1 MKKIH
6 NILLASAAATLLLTG
21 CVEDFDTSYPAGE
34 KPENVAMDDLTRG
47 YEVLKNYTGLKL
59 GANLTIADL
68 KAGNTSFSTVLA
80 NFNEVNVVDGFS
92 HAAVVADDGTVSAD
106 ASKDEVDAA
115 IAAGL
120 VPTASLFAPN
130 AWNMNVMKEATKDT
144 WVDGENVDLHQKYDF
159 ESSAI
164 GDVFGTDKDSKVAKD
179 PKGKNG
185 KSLCIKKAAKF
196 IEFPVNLPEGASL
209 STIKTISF
217 DYYSSNVKK
226 NVVIRVKVGDKAK
239 ELRNFGV
246 PTKAKTWETFMVD
259 LSKIDFTEAFDADDM
274 KSSNISLVIGQGAVP
289 QQVYVDNI
297 DIYAPY
303 QKPGYYK
310 PRPVDEKAADVKKA
324 MFAYVDSVMQNY
336 GDKVQAWNVASN
348 LIEDLF
354 YSLKSSENMGATD
367 EFYPNDYLDENWV
380 ADVCKEIHSKKAD
393 AKLFYSEENLLTDA
407 EKTEAAINYINQWNE
422 AGAKIEG
429 IDVKLDVPYNSSSLT
444 EAKANIDNLLATLKA
459 SGLEIRLSDMNVY
472 LADASGTVADQ
483 SKATFEDYKGM
494 AELYAYILNKAQDVL
509 GDKLYGVSFS
519 TINQGTTGVGLWNH
533 FNRLPTYVGV
543 VNGLQK
549 TEINGKKIIYIY
561 FWDTDIRS
569 GAGS

>member
-6 NILLASAAATLLLTG
+6 NILLASAAASMLLTG
-21 CVEDFDTSYPAGE
+21 CVEDFDTSYPAGV
-34 KPENVAMDDLTRG
+34 KPESVAMDDLTRG
-47 YEVLKNYTGLKL
+47 YEVLKNYTGMKL

-68 KAGNTSFSTVLA
+68 KAANTSFSTVLA
-80 NFNEVNVVDGFS
+80 NFNEVNVADGFS
-92 HAAVVADDGTVSAD
+92 HAALVADDGTVSAD
-106 ASKDEVDAA
+106 ASKDAVDAA

-144 WVDGENVDLHQKYDF
+144 WVDGENIDLHQKYDF
-159 ESSAI
+159 EGDAI
-164 GDVFGTDKDSKVAKD
+164 NATFGTDKDSKVAKD
-179 PKGKNG
+179 PTGKNG
-185 KSLCIKKAAKF
+185 KSLCNKKASKF

-226 NVVIRVKVGDKAK
+226 DVVIRVKVGDKALQ
-239 ELRNFGV
+239 LRNFGI
-246 PTKAKTWETFMVD
+246 PTKAKTWETFVVD
-259 LSKIDFTEAFDADDM
+259 LSKVDLTEKFDADAL
-274 KSSNISLVIGQGAVP
+274 KSSDISLVIGQGAVP

-303 QKPGYYK
+303 QKPGHFD
-310 PRPVDEKAADVKKA
+310 PRPAEEKAADVKKA
-324 MFAYVDSVMQNY
+324 MFAYVDSVMENY

-354 YSLKSSENMGATD
+354 YSLKSSENMVATD

-393 AKLFYSEENLLTDA
+393 AKLFYSEENLLMDPQ
-407 EKTEAAINYINQWNE
+407 KTEAAVNYIKQWNE
-422 AGAKIEG
+422 ADAKIEG
-429 IDVKLDVPYNSSSLT
+429 IDAKLDVPYNSSSLAET
-444 EAKANIDNLLATLKA
+444 KANIDYLLATLKA
-459 SGLEIRLSDMNVY
+459 SGLEVRLSDMNVY
-472 LADASGTVADQ
+472 LADAGGTIADQ

-509 GDKLYGVSFS
+509 GDKLYDVSFS
-519 TINQGTTGVGLWNH
+519 TINQGATGVGLWSN

-549 TEINGKKIIYIY
+549 TEMK
-561 FWDTDIRS
+561 W
-569 GAGS
+569 

>member
-6 NILLASAAATLLLTG
+6 NILLASAAASMLLTG
-21 CVEDFDTSYPAGE
+21 CAEDFDTSYAAGE
-34 KPENVAMDDLTRG
+34 KPESVAMADLTRG
-47 YEVLKNYTGLKL
+47 YEVLKNYTGMKL

-68 KAGNTSFSTVLA
+68 KAANTSFSTVLA

-106 ASKDEVDAA
+106 ASKDEVGAA

-179 PKGKNG
+179 PTGKNG

-246 PTKAKTWETFMVD
+246 PTKAKTWETFVVD

-274 KSSNISLVIGQGAVP
+274 KSSNISLVIGQAAVP

-303 QKPGYYK
+303 QKPGSYK
-310 PRPVDEKAADVKKA
+310 PRPVEEKAADVKKA
-324 MFAYVDSVMQNY
+324 MFAYVDSIMKNY
-336 GDKVQAWNVASN
+336 GDKVQTWNVASN

-354 YSLKSSENMGATD
+354 YSLKSSENMVATD

-380 ADVCKEIHSKKAD
+380 ADVCKEIHSKKD
-393 AKLFYSEENLLTDA
+393 NAKLFYSEENLLMDA

-429 IDVKLDVPYNSSSLT
+429 IDAKLDVPYNSSSLAET
-444 EAKANIDNLLATLKA
+444 KANIDNLLATLKA
-459 SGLEIRLSDMNVY
+459 SGLEVRLSDMNVY

-519 TINQGTTGVGLWNH
+519 TINQGATGVGLWSN

-549 TEINGKKIIYIY
+549 TEMK
-561 FWDTDIRS
+561 W
-569 GAGS
+569 

>member
-6 NILLASAAATLLLTG
+6 NILLASAAASMLLTG

-47 YEVLKNYTGLKL
+47 YEVLKNYTGMKL

-68 KAGNTSFSTVLA
+68 KAANTSFSTVLA

-130 AWNMNVMKEATKDT
+130 AWNMTVMKEATKDT
-144 WVDGENVDLHQKYDF
+144 WVEGENVDLHQKYDF

-179 PKGKNG
+179 PTGKNG

-226 NVVIRVKVGDKAK
+226 DVVIRVKVGDKALQ
-239 ELRNFGV
+239 LRNFGI
-246 PTKAKTWETFMVD
+246 PTKAKTWETFKVD
-259 LSKIDFTEAFDADDM
+259 LSKVNLTETFDADAL
-274 KSSNISLVIGQGAVP
+274 KSSNITLVIGQAAVP

-310 PRPVDEKAADVKKA
+310 PRPVEEKAADVKKA

-393 AKLFYSEENLLTDA
+393 AKLFYSEENMLTDA
-407 EKTEAAINYINQWNE
+407 AKTEAAINYINQWNV
-422 AGAKIEG
+422 AGAQIEG
-429 IDVKLDVPYNSSSLT
+429 IDAKLDVPYNSSSLAET
-444 EAKANIDNLLATLKA
+444 KANIDNLLATLKA
-459 SGLEIRLSDMNVY
+459 SGLQVRLSDMNVY
-472 LADASGTVADQ
+472 LADASGTIADQ

-549 TEINGKKIIYIY
+549 TEIK
-561 FWDTDIRS
+561 W
-569 GAGS
+569 

>member
-1 MKKIH
+1 M
-6 NILLASAAATLLLTG
+6 ASAAATLLLTG
-21 CVEDFDTSYPAGE
+21 CVEDFDTSYPAGD
-34 KPENVAMDDLTRG
+34 KPESVAMADLTRG

-68 KAGNTSFSTVLA
+68 KAANTSFSTVLA
-80 NFNEVNVVDGFS
+80 NFNEVNVADGFS

-106 ASKDEVDAA
+106 ASKDAVDAA

-226 NVVIRVKVGDKAK
+226 DVVIRVKVGDKTLQ
-239 ELRNFGV
+239 LRNFGI
-246 PTKAKTWETFMVD
+246 PTKAKTWETFKVD
-259 LSKIDFTEAFDADDM
+259 LSKVNLTETFDADAL
-274 KSSNISLVIGQGAVP
+274 KSSNISLVIGQAAVP

-310 PRPVDEKAADVKKA
+310 PRPVEEKAADVKKA

-429 IDVKLDVPYNSSSLT
+429 IDVKLDVPYNSSSVA

-472 LADASGTVADQ
+472 LADANGTVADQ

>member
-6 NILLASAAATLLLTG
+6 NILLASAAASMLLTG
-21 CVEDFDTSYPAGE
+21 CVEDFDTSYPAGV
-34 KPENVAMDDLTRG
+34 KPESVAMDDLTRG
-47 YEVLKNYTGLKL
+47 YEVLKNYTGMKL

-68 KAGNTSFSTVLA
+68 KAANTSFSTVLA
-80 NFNEVNVVDGFS
+80 NFNEVNVADGFS
-92 HAAVVADDGTVSAD
+92 HAALVADDGTVSAD
-106 ASKDEVDAA
+106 ASKDAVDAA

-144 WVDGENVDLHQKYDF
+144 WVDGENIDLHQKYDF
-159 ESSAI
+159 EGDAI
-164 GDVFGTDKDSKVAKD
+164 NATFGTDKDSKVAKD
-179 PKGKNG
+179 PTGKNG
-185 KSLCIKKAAKF
+185 KSLCNKKASKF

-226 NVVIRVKVGDKAK
+226 DVVIRVKVGDKALQ
-239 ELRNFGV
+239 LRNFGV
-246 PTKAKTWETFMVD
+246 PTKAKTWETFTVD
-259 LSKIDFTEAFDADDM
+259 LSKVDLTEKFDADAL
-274 KSSNISLVIGQGAVP
+274 KSSDISLVIGQGAVP

-310 PRPVDEKAADVKKA
+310 PRPAEEKAADVKKA
-324 MFAYVDSVMQNY
+324 MFAYVDSIIDNY
-336 GDKVQAWNVASN
+336 GDKVQTWNVASN

-354 YSLKSSENMGATD
+354 YSLKSSENMDATD

-393 AKLFYSEENLLTDA
+393 AKLFYSEENLLMDA
-407 EKTEAAINYINQWNE
+407 QKTEAAIDYINKWNV

-429 IDVKLDVPYNSSSLT
+429 IDVKLDVPYNSNSLAET
-444 EAKANIDNLLATLKA
+444 KANIDNLLATLKA
-459 SGLEIRLSDMNVY
+459 SGLEVRLSDMNVY
-472 LADASGTVADQ
+472 LADAGGTIADQ

-509 GDKLYGVSFS
+509 GDKLYDVSFS
-519 TINQGTTGVGLWNH
+519 TINQGATGVGLWSN

-549 TEINGKKIIYIY
+549 TEMK
-561 FWDTDIRS
+561 W
-569 GAGS
+569 

>member
-34 KPENVAMDDLTRG
+34 KPESVAMDDLTRG
-47 YEVLKNYTGLKL
+47 YEVLKNYTGMKL

-68 KAGNTSFSTVLA
+68 KAANTSFSTVLA
-80 NFNEVNVVDGFS
+80 NFNEVNVADGFS
-92 HAAVVADDGTVSAD
+92 HAAVVADDGSINAADNAD
-106 ASKDEVDAA
+106 AVQKA
-115 IAAGL
+115 IDAGL
-120 VPTASLFAPN
+120 VPCASLFAPN
-130 AWNMNVMKEATKDT
+130 TWNMNVMNEATKDT
-144 WVDGENVDLHQKYDF
+144 WVEGENLDFHQKYDF

-179 PKGKNG
+179 PAGKNG

-226 NVVIRVKVGDKAK
+226 DVVIRVKVGDKALQ
-239 ELRNFGV
+239 LRNFGI
-246 PTKAKTWETFMVD
+246 PTKAKTWETFVVD
-259 LSKIDFTEAFDADDM
+259 LSKVDLTEKFNEDDL
-274 KSSNISLVIGQGAVP
+274 KSSNISLVIGQAAVP

-303 QKPGYYK
+303 QKPGHFD
-310 PRPVDEKAADVKKA
+310 PRPADEKAADVKKA
-324 MFAYVDSVMQNY
+324 MFAYVDNIMENY

-354 YSLKSSENMGATD
+354 YSLKSSENMVATD

-393 AKLFYSEENLLTDA
+393 AKLFYSEENMLTDA
-407 EKTEAAINYINQWNE
+407 AKTEAAINYINQWNE

-429 IDVKLDVPYNSSSLT
+429 IDAKLDVPYNSSSLAET
-444 EAKANIDNLLATLKA
+444 KANIDNLLATLKA
-459 SGLEIRLSDMNVY
+459 SGLQVRLSDMNVY
-472 LADASGTVADQ
+472 LADASGTIADQ
-483 SKATFEDYKGM
+483 SKATFDDYKGM

-519 TINQGTTGVGLWNH
+519 TINQGATGVGLWSN

-549 TEINGKKIIYIY
+549 KSTIE
-561 FWDTDIRS
+561 W
-569 GAGS
+569 

>member
-1 MKKIH
+1 M
-6 NILLASAAATLLLTG
+6 LLTG

-34 KPENVAMDDLTRG
+34 KPESVAMDDLTRG
-47 YEVLKNYTGLKL
+47 YDVLKNYTGMKL

-68 KAGNTSFSTVLA
+68 QAANTSFSTVLA
-80 NFNEVNVVDGFS
+80 NFNEVNVADGFS

-106 ASKDEVDAA
+106 ASKDAVDAA

-130 AWNMNVMKEATKDT
+130 AWNMTVMNEATKDT
-144 WVDGENVDLHQKYDF
+144 WVEGENLDFHQKYDF

-179 PKGKNG
+179 PAGKNG
-185 KSLCIKKAAKF
+185 KSLCNKKAAKF

-226 NVVIRVKVGDKAK
+226 DVVIRVKVGDKTLQ
-239 ELRNFGV
+239 LRNFGV
-246 PTKAKTWETFMVD
+246 PTKAKTWETFVVD
-259 LSKIDFTEAFDADDM
+259 LSKVDLTETFDADAL
-274 KSSNISLVIGQGAVP
+274 KSSNISLVIGQAAVP

-303 QKPGYYK
+303 QKPGHFD
-310 PRPVDEKAADVKKA
+310 PRPADEKAADVKKA
-324 MFAYVDSVMQNY
+324 MFAYVDNIMENY

-354 YSLKSSENMGATD
+354 YSLKSSENMVATD

-393 AKLFYSEENLLTDA
+393 AKLFYSEENMLTDA
-407 EKTEAAINYINQWNE
+407 AKTEAAINYINQWNE

-429 IDVKLDVPYNSSSLT
+429 IDAKLDVPYNSSSLAET
-444 EAKANIDNLLATLKA
+444 KANIDNLLATLKA
-459 SGLEIRLSDMNVY
+459 SGLEVRLSDMNVY
-472 LADASGTVADQ
+472 LADASGTIADQ

-519 TINQGTTGVGLWNH
+519 IINQGTTGVGLWNK

-549 TEINGKKIIYIY
+549 TEIK
-561 FWDTDIRS
+561 W
-569 GAGS
+569 

>member
-6 NILLASAAATLLLTG
+6 NILLASAAATMLLTG
-21 CVEDFDTSYPAGE
+21 CVEDFDTSYAAGE
-34 KPENVAMDDLTRG
+34 KPESVAMDDLTRG
-47 YEVLKNYTGLKL
+47 YEVLKNYTGMKL

-68 KAGNTSFSTVLA
+68 KAANTSFSTVLA

-106 ASKDEVDAA
+106 ASKDEVGAA

-159 ESSAI
+159 ESSVI

-179 PKGKNG
+179 PTGKNG

-246 PTKAKTWETFMVD
+246 PTKAKTWETFVVD
-259 LSKIDFTEAFDADDM
+259 LSKVDFTEAFDADDM
-274 KSSNISLVIGQGAVP
+274 KSSNISLVIGQAAAP

-310 PRPVDEKAADVKKA
+310 PRPVEEKAADVKKA

-354 YSLKSSENMGATD
+354 YSLKSSENMVATD
-367 EFYPNDYLDENWV
+367 EFYPNDYMDENWV

-407 EKTEAAINYINQWNE
+407 EKTEAAINYIRQWNE
-422 AGAKIEG
+422 AGAQIEG
-429 IDVKLDVPYNSSSLT
+429 IDVKLDVPYNSSSVA

-472 LADASGTVADQ
+472 LADANGTVADQ

-549 TEINGKKIIYIY
+549 TEIK
-561 FWDTDIRS
+561 W
-569 GAGS
+569 

>member
-47 YEVLKNYTGLKL
+47 YEVLKNYTGMKL

-68 KAGNTSFSTVLA
+68 KAANTSFSTVLA
-80 NFNEVNVVDGFS
+80 NFNEVNVTDGFS

-106 ASKDEVDAA
+106 ASKDAVDAA

-130 AWNMNVMKEATKDT
+130 AWNMTVMKEATKDT
-144 WVDGENVDLHQKYDF
+144 WVEGENVDLHQKYDF

-179 PKGKNG
+179 PTGKNG

-226 NVVIRVKVGDKAK
+226 DVVIRVKVGDKALQ
-239 ELRNFGV
+239 LRNFGI
-246 PTKAKTWETFMVD
+246 PTKAKTWETFKVD
-259 LSKIDFTEAFDADDM
+259 LSKVNLTETFDADAL
-274 KSSNISLVIGQGAVP
+274 KSSNITLVIGQAAVP

-310 PRPVDEKAADVKKA
+310 PRPVEEKAADVKKA
-324 MFAYVDSVMQNY
+324 MFAYVDSVIQNY

-354 YSLKSSENMGATD
+354 YSLKSSENMVADG

-407 EKTEAAINYINQWNE
+407 EKTEAAINYIKQWNE
-422 AGAKIEG
+422 ADAKIEG
-429 IDVKLDVPYNSSSLT
+429 IDAKLDVPYNSSSVA
-444 EAKANIDNLLATLKA
+444 EAKANVDILLAKLKA
-459 SGLEIRLSDMNVY
+459 SGLQVRLSDMNVY
-472 LADASGTVADQ
+472 LADAGGTVADQ

-549 TEINGKKIIYIY
+549 TEIK
-561 FWDTDIRS
+561 W
-569 GAGS
+569 

>member
-21 CVEDFDTSYPAGE
+21 CVEDFDTSYAAGE
-34 KPENVAMDDLTRG
+34 KPESVAMDDLTRG
-47 YEVLKNYTGLKL
+47 YDVLKNYTGMKL

-68 KAGNTSFSTVLA
+68 KAANTSFSTVLA
-80 NFNEVNVVDGFS
+80 NFNEVNVADGFS

-106 ASKDEVDAA
+106 ASKDAVDAA

-130 AWNMNVMKEATKDT
+130 AWNMNVMKEASKDT
-144 WVDGENVDLHQKYDF
+144 WVDGEDFDYHLKYDF
-159 ESSAI
+159 EGDAI
-164 GDVFGTDKDSKVAKD
+164 GATFGTDKFSKVAND
-179 PKGKNG
+179 PAKKNG
-185 KSLCIKKAAKF
+185 KVLLNKMGGKS
-196 IEFPVNLPEGASL
+196 IEFPVTLDDGA
-209 STIKTISF
+209 
-217 DYYSSNVKK
+217 
-226 NVVIRVKVGDKAK
+226 
-239 ELRNFGV
+239 
-246 PTKAKTWETFMVD
+246 D
-259 LSKIDFTEAFDADDM
+259 LSKIKTITFDYYTTNIKKPVSVLLKAGDKSMELKNFGLPAKSKTWESLTVDMSKVDLTEKFTADDI
-274 KSSNISLVIGQGAVP
+274 KLNQFSLVIGQAAVP
-289 QQVYVDNI
+289 QNVAIDNL
-297 DIYAPY
+297 DVYAPY
-303 QKPGYYK
+303 QKPGHFD
-310 PRPVDEKAADVKKA
+310 PRPVEEKAVDVKKA
-324 MFAYVDSVMQNY
+324 MFAYVDSIIDNY

-354 YSLKSSENMGATD
+354 YSLKSSENMVATD
-367 EFYPNDYLDENWV
+367 EFYPNDYLDDNWV
-380 ADVCKEIHSKKAD
+380 ADVCKEIHTKKAD

-429 IDVKLDVPYNSSSLT
+429 IDAKLDVPYNSSSLAET
-444 EAKANIDNLLATLKA
+444 KANIDNLLATLKA
-459 SGLEIRLSDMNVY
+459 SGLQVRLSDMNVY
-472 LADASGTVADQ
+472 LADASGTIADQ

-519 TINQGTTGVGLWNH
+519 IINQGTTGVGLWNK

-549 TEINGKKIIYIY
+549 TEIK
-561 FWDTDIRS
+561 W
-569 GAGS
+569 

>member
-47 YEVLKNYTGLKL
+47 YEVLKNYTGMKL

-68 KAGNTSFSTVLA
+68 KAANTSFSTVLA

-179 PKGKNG
+179 PTGKNG

-226 NVVIRVKVGDKAK
+226 DVVIRVKVGDKALQ
-239 ELRNFGV
+239 LRNFGI
-246 PTKAKTWETFMVD
+246 PTKAKTWETFKVD
-259 LSKIDFTEAFDADDM
+259 LSKVNLTETFDADAL
-274 KSSNISLVIGQGAVP
+274 KSSNITLVIGQAAVP

-310 PRPVDEKAADVKKA
+310 PRPVEEKAADVKKA

-393 AKLFYSEENLLTDA
+393 AKLFYSEENMLTDA
-407 EKTEAAINYINQWNE
+407 EKTEAAINYIRQWNE
-422 AGAKIEG
+422 AGAQIEG
-429 IDVKLDVPYNSSSLT
+429 IDVKLDVPYNSSSVA

-472 LADASGTVADQ
+472 LADANGTVADQ
-483 SKATFEDYKGM
+483 SMATFEDYKGM
-494 AELYAYILNKAQDVL
+494 AELYAYILNKVQDVL

-549 TEINGKKIIYIY
+549 TEIK
-561 FWDTDIRS
+561 W
-569 GAGS
+569 

>member
-47 YEVLKNYTGLKL
+47 YEVLKNYTGMKL

-68 KAGNTSFSTVLA
+68 KAANTSFSTVLA
-80 NFNEVNVVDGFS
+80 NFNEVNVADGFS

-106 ASKDEVDAA
+106 ASKDAVDAA

-130 AWNMNVMKEATKDT
+130 AWNMTVMKEATKDT
-144 WVDGENVDLHQKYDF
+144 WVEGENVDLHQKYDF

-179 PKGKNG
+179 PTGKNG

-226 NVVIRVKVGDKAK
+226 DVVIRVKVGDKALQ
-239 ELRNFGV
+239 LRNFGI
-246 PTKAKTWETFMVD
+246 PTKAKTWETFKVD
-259 LSKIDFTEAFDADDM
+259 LSKVNLTETFDADAL
-274 KSSNISLVIGQGAVP
+274 KSSNITLVIGQAAVP

-310 PRPVDEKAADVKKA
+310 PRPVEEKAADVKKA

-393 AKLFYSEENLLTDA
+393 AKLFYSEENMLTDA
-407 EKTEAAINYINQWNE
+407 AKTEAAINYINQWNV
-422 AGAKIEG
+422 AGAQIEG
-429 IDVKLDVPYNSSSLT
+429 IDAKLDVPYNSSSLAET
-444 EAKANIDNLLATLKA
+444 KANIDNLLATLKA
-459 SGLEIRLSDMNVY
+459 SGLQVRLSDMNVY
-472 LADASGTVADQ
+472 LADASGTIADQ

-549 TEINGKKIIYIY
+549 TEIK
-561 FWDTDIRS
+561 W
-569 GAGS
+569 

>member
-6 NILLASAAATLLLTG
+6 NILLASAAASMLLTG
-21 CVEDFDTSYPAGE
+21 CVEDFDTSYPAGD
-34 KPENVAMDDLTRG
+34 KPESVVMDDLTRG
-47 YEVLKNYTGLKL
+47 YDVLKNYTGMKL

-68 KAGNTSFSTVLA
+68 KAANTSFSTVLA

-130 AWNMNVMKEATKDT
+130 AWNMNVMKEASKDT

-179 PKGKNG
+179 PTGKNG
-185 KSLCIKKAAKF
+185 KSLFNKKGAKF

-217 DYYSSNVKK
+217 DYYSSNTKK
-226 NVVIRVKVGDKAK
+226 DVVIRVKVGDKALQ
-239 ELRNFGV
+239 LRNFGV
-246 PTKAKTWETFMVD
+246 PTKAKTWETFVVD
-259 LSKIDFTEAFDADDM
+259 LSKVNLTETFDADAL
-274 KSSNISLVIGQGAVP
+274 KSSNITLVIGQGAVP

-310 PRPVDEKAADVKKA
+310 PRPVEEKAADVKKA

-380 ADVCKEIHSKKAD
+380 ADVCKEILSKKAD

-407 EKTEAAINYINQWNE
+407 EKTEAAINYIKQWNE

-429 IDVKLDVPYNSSSLT
+429 IDAKLDVPYNSSSVA
-444 EAKANIDNLLATLKA
+444 EAKANVDILLAKLKA
-459 SGLEIRLSDMNVY
+459 SGLQVRLSDMNVY
-472 LADASGTVADQ
+472 LADAGGTVADQ

-549 TEINGKKIIYIY
+549 TEIK
-561 FWDTDIRS
+561 W
-569 GAGS
+569 

>member
-6 NILLASAAATLLLTG
+6 NILLASAAASMLLTG
-21 CVEDFDTSYPAGE
+21 CVEDFDTSYAAGE
-34 KPENVAMDDLTRG
+34 KPESVVMDDLTRG
-47 YEVLKNYTGLKL
+47 YDVLKNYTGMKL

-68 KAGNTSFSTVLA
+68 KAANTSFSTVLA
-80 NFNEVNVVDGFS
+80 NFNEVNVADGFS

-106 ASKDEVDAA
+106 ASKDAVDAA

-144 WVDGENVDLHQKYDF
+144 WVDGENIDLHLKYDF
-159 ESSAI
+159 ESDAI
-164 GDVFGTDKDSKVAKD
+164 NATFGTDKDSKVAKD
-179 PKGKNG
+179 PTGKNG
-185 KSLCIKKAAKF
+185 KSLCNKKAAKF
-196 IEFPVNLPEGASL
+196 IEFPVKLPEGASL

-226 NVVIRVKVGDKAK
+226 DVVVRVKVGDKAVQVK
-239 ELRNFGV
+239 NFGV
-246 PTKAKTWETFMVD
+246 PTKAKTWETIVAD
-259 LSKIDFTEAFDADDM
+259 LSKVDLTETFDADAL
-274 KSSNISLVIGQGAVP
+274 KSSDITLVIGQGAVP

-310 PRPVDEKAADVKKA
+310 PRPAEEKAADVKKA

-354 YSLKSSENMGATD
+354 YSLKSSENMVATD

-393 AKLFYSEENLLTDA
+393 AKLFYSEENLLMDA
-407 EKTEAAINYINQWNE
+407 QKTEAAVNYIKQWNE

-429 IDVKLDVPYNSSSLT
+429 IDAKLDVPYNSSSLAET
-444 EAKANIDNLLATLKA
+444 KANIDNLLATLKA
-459 SGLEIRLSDMNVY
+459 SGLQVRLSDMNVY

-519 TINQGTTGVGLWNH
+519 TINQGATGVGLWNN

-549 TEINGKKIIYIY
+549 TEMK
-561 FWDTDIRS
+561 W
-569 GAGS
+569 

>member
-6 NILLASAAATLLLTG
+6 NILLASAAASMLLTG
-21 CVEDFDTSYPAGE
+21 CVEDFDTSYAAGE
-34 KPENVAMDDLTRG
+34 KPESVAMDDLTRG
-47 YEVLKNYTGLKL
+47 YEVLKNYTGMKL

-68 KAGNTSFSTVLA
+68 KAANTNFSTVLA

-106 ASKDEVDAA
+106 ASKDEVGAA

-179 PKGKNG
+179 PTGKNG

-246 PTKAKTWETFMVD
+246 PTKAKTWETFVVD
-259 LSKIDFTEAFDADDM
+259 LSKVDFTEAFDADDM
-274 KSSNISLVIGQGAVP
+274 KSSNISLVIGQAAVP

-310 PRPVDEKAADVKKA
+310 PRPVEEKAADVKKA

-336 GDKVQAWNVASN
+336 GDKVQSWNVASN

-354 YSLKSSENMGATD
+354 YSLKSSENMVAAD

-407 EKTEAAINYINQWNE
+407 EKTEAAVNFIKQWNE

-429 IDVKLDVPYNSSSLT
+429 IDAKLDVPYNSSSLAET
-444 EAKANIDNLLATLKA
+444 KANIDNLLATLKA
-459 SGLEIRLSDMNVY
+459 SGLEVRLSDMNVY

-549 TEINGKKIIYIY
+549 TEIK
-561 FWDTDIRS
+561 W
-569 GAGS
+569 

>member
-21 CVEDFDTSYPAGE
+21 CVEDFDTSYAAGE
-34 KPENVAMDDLTRG
+34 KPESVVMDDLTRG
-47 YEVLKNYTGLKL
+47 YEVLKNYTGMKL

-68 KAGNTSFSTVLA
+68 KAANTSFSTVLA
-80 NFNEVNVVDGFS
+80 NFNEVNVADGFS

-106 ASKDEVDAA
+106 ASKDAVDAA

-144 WVDGENVDLHQKYDF
+144 WVDGENIDLHLKYDF
-159 ESSAI
+159 EGDAI
-164 GDVFGTDKDSKVAKD
+164 NATFGTDKDSKVAKD
-179 PKGKNG
+179 PTGKNG
-185 KSLCIKKAAKF
+185 KSLCNKKAAKF
-196 IEFPVNLPEGASL
+196 IEFPVKLPEGASL

-226 NVVIRVKVGDKAK
+226 DVVIRVKVGDKALQ
-239 ELRNFGV
+239 LRNFGI
-246 PTKAKTWETFMVD
+246 PTKAKTWETFVVD
-259 LSKIDFTEAFDADDM
+259 LSKVDLTEKFDADAL
-274 KSSNISLVIGQGAVP
+274 KSSDITLVIGQGAVP

-310 PRPVDEKAADVKKA
+310 PRPAEEKAADVKKA

-336 GDKVQAWNVASN
+336 GDKVQTWNVASN

-354 YSLKSSENMGATD
+354 YSLKSSENMVAAD
-367 EFYPNDYLDENWV
+367 EFYPNDYLDDNWV

-393 AKLFYSEENLLTDA
+393 AKLFYSEENLLMDA
-407 EKTEAAINYINQWNE
+407 QKTEAAVNYIKQWNE

-429 IDVKLDVPYNSSSLT
+429 IDVKLDVPYNSSSLAET
-444 EAKANIDNLLATLKA
+444 KANIDNLLATLKA
-459 SGLEIRLSDMNVY
+459 SGLEVRLSDMNVY

-519 TINQGTTGVGLWNH
+519 TINQGATGVGLWSN

-549 TEINGKKIIYIY
+549 TEMK
-561 FWDTDIRS
+561 W
-569 GAGS
+569 

>member
-47 YEVLKNYTGLKL
+47 YEVLKNYTGMKL

-68 KAGNTSFSTVLA
+68 KAANTSFSTVLA

-179 PKGKNG
+179 PTGKNG

-246 PTKAKTWETFMVD
+246 PTKAKTWETFVVD
-259 LSKIDFTEAFDADDM
+259 LSKVDFTEAFDADDM

-297 DIYAPY
+297 DVYAPY

-310 PRPVDEKAADVKKA
+310 PRPVEEKAADVKKA

-354 YSLKSSENMGATD
+354 YTLKSSENMVADG
-367 EFYPNDYLDENWV
+367 EFYPNDYMDENWV

-407 EKTEAAINYINQWNE
+407 EKTEAAINYIKQWNDE

-429 IDVKLDVPYNSSSLT
+429 IDVKLDVPYSSSSLAET
-444 EAKANIDNLLATLKA
+444 KANIDNLLATLSA
-459 SGLEIRLSDMNVY
+459 AGLQVRLSDMNVY
-472 LADASGTVADQ
+472 LADASGIVADQ

-549 TEINGKKIIYIY
+549 TEIK
-561 FWDTDIRS
+561 W
-569 GAGS
+569 

>member
-6 NILLASAAATLLLTG
+6 NILLASAAASMLLTG
-21 CVEDFDTSYPAGE
+21 CVEDFDTSYAAGE
-34 KPENVAMDDLTRG
+34 KPESVAMDDLTRG
-47 YEVLKNYTGLKL
+47 YEVLKNYTGMKL

-68 KAGNTSFSTVLA
+68 KAANTNFSTVLA
-80 NFNEVNVVDGFS
+80 NFNEVNVADGFS
-92 HAAVVADDGTVSAD
+92 HAAVVADDGMVSAD
-106 ASKDEVDAA
+106 GPKDAVDAA

-130 AWNMNVMKEATKDT
+130 AWNLTVMKEASKDT
-144 WVDGENVDLHQKYDF
+144 WVDGENIDLHLKYDF
-159 ESSAI
+159 EGDAI
-164 GDVFGTDKDSKVAKD
+164 NATFGTDKDSKVAKD
-179 PKGKNG
+179 PAGKNG
-185 KSLCIKKAAKF
+185 KSLFNKKASKF

-226 NVVIRVKVGDKAK
+226 DVVIRVKVGDKALQ
-239 ELRNFGV
+239 LRNFGI
-246 PTKAKTWETFMVD
+246 PTKAKTWETFTVD
-259 LSKIDFTEAFDADDM
+259 LSKVDLTEKFDADAL
-274 KSSNISLVIGQGAVP
+274 KSSDITLVIGQGAVP

-303 QKPGYYK
+303 QKPGHFD
-310 PRPVDEKAADVKKA
+310 PRPAEEKAADVKKA

-336 GDKVQAWNVASN
+336 GDKVQTWNVASN

-354 YSLKSSENMGATD
+354 YSLKSSENMDATD

-407 EKTEAAINYINQWNE
+407 EKTEAAINYIKQWNE
-422 AGAKIEG
+422 AGAQIEG
-429 IDVKLDVPYNSSSLT
+429 INVKLDVPYNSSSVA

-472 LADASGTVADQ
+472 LADANGTVADQ

-494 AELYAYILNKAQDVL
+494 AELYAYILNKVQDVL

-549 TEINGKKIIYIY
+549 TEIK
-561 FWDTDIRS
+561 W
-569 GAGS
+569 

>member
-1 MKKIH
+1 MKIIH
-6 NILLASAAATLLLTG
+6 NILLASAAASMLLTG
-21 CVEDFDTSYPAGE
+21 CAEDFDTSYPAGD
-34 KPENVAMDDLTRG
+34 KPESVAMDDLTRG
-47 YEVLKNYTGLKL
+47 YEVLKNYTGMKL

-68 KAGNTSFSTVLA
+68 KAANTSFSTVLA

-106 ASKDEVDAA
+106 ASKDEVGAA

-179 PKGKNG
+179 PTGKNG

-246 PTKAKTWETFMVD
+246 PTKAKTWETFVVD

-274 KSSNISLVIGQGAVP
+274 KSSNISLVIGQAAVP

-303 QKPGYYK
+303 QKPGSYK
-310 PRPVDEKAADVKKA
+310 PRPVEEKAADVKKA

-354 YSLKSSENMGATD
+354 YSLKSSENMVATD

-407 EKTEAAINYINQWNE
+407 EKTEAAINYIRQWNE
-422 AGAKIEG
+422 AGAQIEG
-429 IDVKLDVPYNSSSLT
+429 IDVKLDVPYNSSSVA

-472 LADASGTVADQ
+472 LADANGTVADQ
-483 SKATFEDYKGM
+483 SMATFEDYKGM

-549 TEINGKKIIYIY
+549 TEIK
-561 FWDTDIRS
+561 W
-569 GAGS
+569 

>member
-34 KPENVAMDDLTRG
+34 KPESVAMDDLTRG
-47 YEVLKNYTGLKL
+47 YDVLKNYTGMKL

-68 KAGNTSFSTVLA
+68 KAANTSFSTVLA
-80 NFNEVNVVDGFS
+80 NFNEVNVADGFS
-92 HAAVVADDGTVSAD
+92 HAAVVADDGSINAADNAD
-106 ASKDEVDAA
+106 AVQKA
-115 IAAGL
+115 IDAGL
-120 VPTASLFAPN
+120 VPCASLFAPN
-130 AWNMNVMKEATKDT
+130 TWNMTVMNAATKDT
-144 WVDGENVDLHQKYDF
+144 WVEGENLDFHQKYDF

-179 PKGKNG
+179 PTGKNG

-226 NVVIRVKVGDKAK
+226 DVVIRVKVGDKALQ
-239 ELRNFGV
+239 LRNFGI
-246 PTKAKTWETFMVD
+246 PTKAKTWETFKVD
-259 LSKIDFTEAFDADDM
+259 LSKVDLTETFDADAL
-274 KSSNISLVIGQGAVP
+274 KSSNISLVIGQAAVP

-303 QKPGYYK
+303 QKPGHFD
-310 PRPVDEKAADVKKA
+310 PRPADEKAADVKKA
-324 MFAYVDSVMQNY
+324 MFAYVDNIMETY

-354 YSLKSSENMGATD
+354 YSLKSSENMVADG
-367 EFYPNDYLDENWV
+367 EFYPNDYMDENWV

-393 AKLFYSEENLLTDA
+393 AKLFYSEENMLMDA
-407 EKTEAAINYINQWNE
+407 EKTEAAINYINQWNV

-429 IDVKLDVPYNSSSLT
+429 IDAKLDVPYNSSSLAET
-444 EAKANIDNLLATLKA
+444 KANIDNLLATLKA
-459 SGLEIRLSDMNVY
+459 SGLQVRLSDMNVY

-519 TINQGTTGVGLWNH
+519 TINQGTTGVGLWNK

-549 TEINGKKIIYIY
+549 KSTIE
-561 FWDTDIRS
+561 W
-569 GAGS
+569 

>member
-6 NILLASAAATLLLTG
+6 NILLASAAASMLLTG
-21 CVEDFDTSYPAGE
+21 CVEDFDTSYAAGE
-34 KPENVAMDDLTRG
+34 KPESVAMDDLTRG
-47 YEVLKNYTGLKL
+47 YEVLKNYTGMKL

-68 KAGNTSFSTVLA
+68 KAANTSFSTVLA
-80 NFNEVNVVDGFS
+80 NFNEVNVADGFS
-92 HAAVVADDGTVSAD
+92 HAAVVADDGSINAADNAD
-106 ASKDEVDAA
+106 AVQKA
-115 IAAGL
+115 IDAGL
-120 VPTASLFAPN
+120 VPCASLFAPN
-130 AWNMNVMKEATKDT
+130 TWNMNVMNEATKDT
-144 WVDGENVDLHQKYDF
+144 WVEGENLDFHQKYDF

-179 PKGKNG
+179 PAGKNG
-185 KSLCIKKAAKF
+185 KSLCNKKAAKF
-196 IEFPVNLPEGASL
+196 IEFPVNLPDGASL

-217 DYYSSNVKK
+217 DYYSSNAKK
-226 NVVIRVKVGDKAK
+226 DVVIRVKVGDKVLQ
-239 ELRNFGV
+239 LRNFGV
-246 PTKAKTWETFMVD
+246 PTKAKTWETFKVD
-259 LSKIDFTEAFDADDM
+259 LSKVDLTEKFNEDDL

-303 QKPGYYK
+303 QKPGHFD
-310 PRPVDEKAADVKKA
+310 PRPADEKAADVKKA
-324 MFAYVDSVMQNY
+324 MFAYVDNIMENY

-354 YSLKSSENMGATD
+354 YSLKSSENMVATD

-393 AKLFYSEENLLTDA
+393 AKLFYSEENMLTDA
-407 EKTEAAINYINQWNE
+407 AKTEAAINYINQWNE

-429 IDVKLDVPYNSSSLT
+429 IDAKLDVPYNSSSLAET
-444 EAKANIDNLLATLKA
+444 KANIDNLLATLKA
-459 SGLEIRLSDMNVY
+459 SGLEVRLSDMNVY
-472 LADASGTVADQ
+472 LADASGTIADQ

-519 TINQGTTGVGLWNH
+519 TINQGATGVGLWSN

-549 TEINGKKIIYIY
+549 KSTIE
-561 FWDTDIRS
+561 W
-569 GAGS
+569 

>member
-34 KPENVAMDDLTRG
+34 KPESVAMDDLTRG
-47 YEVLKNYTGLKL
+47 YEVLKNYTGMKL

-68 KAGNTSFSTVLA
+68 KAANTSFSTVLA
-80 NFNEVNVVDGFS
+80 NFNAVNITDGFE
-92 HAAVVADDGTVSAD
+92 HKAVVADDGTVN
-106 ASKDEVDAA
+106 ASKNTDYVQKA
-115 IAAGL
+115 IDAGL
-120 VPTASLFAPN
+120 VPCASLFAPN
-130 AWNMNVMKEATKDT
+130 TWNMNVMNEATKDT
-144 WVDGENVDLHQKYDF
+144 WVDGENIDLHQKYDF
-159 ESSAI
+159 ETSAI
-164 GDVFGTDKDSKVAKD
+164 GATFGTDKDSKVAKD
-179 PKGKNG
+179 PTGKNG
-185 KSLCIKKAAKF
+185 KSLCNKKAAKL

-226 NVVIRVKVGDKAK
+226 DVVIRVKVGDKALQ
-239 ELRNFGV
+239 LRNFGV
-246 PTKAKTWETFMVD
+246 PTKAKTWETFKVD
-259 LSKIDFTEAFDADDM
+259 LSKVDLTETFDADAL
-274 KSSNISLVIGQGAVP
+274 KSSNISLVIGQAAVP

-297 DIYAPY
+297 DVYAPY

-310 PRPVDEKAADVKKA
+310 PRPVEEKAADVKKA

-354 YSLKSSENMGATD
+354 YTLKSSENMVADG

-393 AKLFYSEENLLTDA
+393 AKLFYSEENMLMDA
-407 EKTEAAINYINQWNE
+407 QKTEAAVNYIKLWNE

-429 IDVKLDVPYNSSSLT
+429 IDAKLDVPYNSSSLAET
-444 EAKANIDNLLATLKA
+444 KANIDNLLATLKA
-459 SGLEIRLSDMNVY
+459 SGLEVRLSDMNVY

-519 TINQGTTGVGLWNH
+519 TINQGATGVGLWNN

-549 TEINGKKIIYIY
+549 TEMK
-561 FWDTDIRS
+561 W
-569 GAGS
+569 

>member
-6 NILLASAAATLLLTG
+6 NILLASAAASMLLTG

-47 YEVLKNYTGLKL
+47 YEVLKNYTGMKL

-68 KAGNTSFSTVLA
+68 KAANTSFSTVLA

-130 AWNMNVMKEATKDT
+130 AWNMTVMKEATKDT

-179 PKGKNG
+179 PTGKNG

-246 PTKAKTWETFMVD
+246 PTKAKTWETFVVD
-259 LSKIDFTEAFDADDM
+259 LSKVDFTEAFDADDM
-274 KSSNISLVIGQGAVP
+274 KSSNISLVIGQAAVP

-310 PRPVDEKAADVKKA
+310 PRPVEEKAADVKKA

-407 EKTEAAINYINQWNE
+407 EKTEAAINYIKQWNE
-422 AGAKIEG
+422 ADAKIEG
-429 IDVKLDVPYNSSSLT
+429 IDAKLDVPYNSSSVA
-444 EAKANIDNLLATLKA
+444 EAKANVDILLAKLKA
-459 SGLEIRLSDMNVY
+459 SGLQVRLSDMNVY
-472 LADASGTVADQ
+472 LADAGGTVADQ

-519 TINQGTTGVGLWNH
+519 TINQGTTGVGLWNN

-549 TEINGKKIIYIY
+549 TEIK
-561 FWDTDIRS
+561 W
-569 GAGS
+569 

>member
-21 CVEDFDTSYPAGE
+21 CVEDFDTSYAAGE
-34 KPENVAMDDLTRG
+34 KPESVVMDDLTRG
-47 YEVLKNYTGLKL
+47 YEVLKNYTGMKL

-68 KAGNTSFSTVLA
+68 KAANTNFSTVLA
-80 NFNEVNVVDGFS
+80 NFNEVNVADGFS
-92 HAAVVADDGTVSAD
+92 HAAVVADDGSINATD
-106 ASKDEVDAA
+106 NVDAVQKA
-115 IAAGL
+115 IDAGL
-120 VPTASLFAPN
+120 VPCASLFAPN
-130 AWNMNVMKEATKDT
+130 TWNMNVMNAATKDT
-144 WVDGENVDLHQKYDF
+144 WVDGENIDLHQMYDF

-164 GDVFGTDKDSKVAKD
+164 GAVFGTDKFSKVAND
-179 PKGKNG
+179 PAKKNG
-185 KSLCIKKAAKF
+185 KVLLNKNAAKF

-226 NVVIRVKVGDKAK
+226 DVVIRVKVGDKVLQ
-239 ELRNFGV
+239 LRNFGV
-246 PTKAKTWETFMVD
+246 PTKAKTWETFTVD
-259 LSKIDFTEAFDADDM
+259 LSKVNLTETFDADAL
-274 KSSNISLVIGQGAVP
+274 KSSNISLVIGQAAVP
-289 QQVYVDNI
+289 QNVAIDNL
-297 DIYAPY
+297 DVYAPY
-303 QKPGYYK
+303 QKPGHFD
-310 PRPVDEKAADVKKA
+310 PRPAEEKAADVKKA

-354 YSLKSSENMGATD
+354 YSLKSSENMVATD

-393 AKLFYSEENLLTDA
+393 AKLFYSEENLLMDA
-407 EKTEAAINYINQWNE
+407 QKTEAAVNYIKQWNE

-429 IDVKLDVPYNSSSLT
+429 IDAKLDVPYNSSSLAET
-444 EAKANIDNLLATLKA
+444 KANIDNLLATLKA
-459 SGLEIRLSDMNVY
+459 SGLEVRLSDMNVY

-519 TINQGTTGVGLWNH
+519 TINQGATGVGLWSN

-549 TEINGKKIIYIY
+549 TEMK
-561 FWDTDIRS
+561 W
-569 GAGS
+569 

>member
-6 NILLASAAATLLLTG
+6 NILLASAAASMLLTG

-34 KPENVAMDDLTRG
+34 KPESVVMDDLTRG
-47 YEVLKNYTGLKL
+47 YEVLKKYTDMKL

-68 KAGNTSFSTVLA
+68 KAANTSFSTVLA
-80 NFNEVNVVDGFS
+80 NFNEVNVADGFS
-92 HAAVVADDGTVSAD
+92 HAAVVADDGSINATD
-106 ASKDEVDAA
+106 NVDAVKKVMD
-115 IAAGL
+115 AGL
-120 VPTASLFAPN
+120 VPCASLFAPN
-130 AWNMNVMKEATKDT
+130 TWNMNVMNAATKDT
-144 WVDGENVDLHQKYDF
+144 WVDGENIDLHQKYDF

-164 GDVFGTDKDSKVAKD
+164 GDVFGTDKFSKVAND
-179 PKGKNG
+179 PAKKNG
-185 KSLCIKKAAKF
+185 KVLLNKNAAKF

-226 NVVIRVKVGDKAK
+226 DVVIRVKVGDKALQ
-239 ELRNFGV
+239 LRNFGV
-246 PTKAKTWETFMVD
+246 PTKAKTWETFTVD
-259 LSKIDFTEAFDADDM
+259 LSKVNLTETFDADAL
-274 KSSNISLVIGQGAVP
+274 KSSDISLVIGQAAAP
-289 QQVYVDNI
+289 QNVAIDNL
-297 DIYAPY
+297 DVYAPY
-303 QKPGYYK
+303 QKPGHFD
-310 PRPVDEKAADVKKA
+310 PRPVEEKAADVKKA

-336 GDKVQAWNVASN
+336 GGKVQTWNVASN

-354 YSLKSSENMGATD
+354 YSLKSSENMVAAD

-393 AKLFYSEENLLTDA
+393 AKLFYSEENLLMDA
-407 EKTEAAINYINQWNE
+407 EKTEAAINYIKQWNE
-422 AGAKIEG
+422 AGAQIEG
-429 IDVKLDVPYNSSSLT
+429 IDAKLDVPYNSSSLAET
-444 EAKANIDNLLATLKA
+444 EANIDNLLATLKA
-459 SGLEIRLSDMNVY
+459 SGLQVRLSDMNVY
-472 LADASGTVADQ
+472 LADAGGTVADQ

-519 TINQGTTGVGLWNH
+519 TINQGTTGVGLWSN

-549 TEINGKKIIYIY
+549 TEMK
-561 FWDTDIRS
+561 W
-569 GAGS
+569 

>member
-6 NILLASAAATLLLTG
+6 NILLASAAASMLLTG
-21 CVEDFDTSYPAGE
+21 CVEDFDTSYPAGD
-34 KPENVAMDDLTRG
+34 KPESVVMDDLTRG
-47 YEVLKNYTGLKL
+47 YEVLKNYTGMKL

-68 KAGNTSFSTVLA
+68 KAANTSFSTVLA
-80 NFNEVNVVDGFS
+80 NFNEVNIADGFS

-106 ASKDEVDAA
+106 ASKDAVDAA

-120 VPTASLFAPN
+120 APTASLFAPN
-130 AWNMNVMKEATKDT
+130 AWNMTVMKEATKDT

-185 KSLCIKKAAKF
+185 KSLFNKKNAKF

-226 NVVIRVKVGDKAK
+226 DVVIRVKVGDKALQ
-239 ELRNFGV
+239 LRNFGI
-246 PTKAKTWETFMVD
+246 PTKAKTWETFVVD
-259 LSKIDFTEAFDADDM
+259 LSKVDLTEKFNEDEL
-274 KSSNISLVIGQGAVP
+274 KSSDISLVIGQGAVP

-303 QKPGYYK
+303 QKPGHFD
-310 PRPVDEKAADVKKA
+310 PRPAEEKAADVKKA

-336 GDKVQAWNVASN
+336 GDKVQTWNVASN

-354 YSLKSSENMGATD
+354 YSLKSSENMVATD
-367 EFYPNDYLDENWV
+367 EFYPNDYLGENWV
-380 ADVCKEIHSKKAD
+380 ADVCKEIHSKKD
-393 AKLFYSEENLLTDA
+393 NAKLFYSEENLLTDA
-407 EKTEAAINYINQWNE
+407 EKTEAAINYIKQWNE

-429 IDVKLDVPYNSSSLT
+429 IDAKLDVPYNSSSLAET
-444 EAKANIDNLLATLKA
+444 KANIDNLLATLKA
-459 SGLEIRLSDMNVY
+459 SGLQVRLSDMNVY

-549 TEINGKKIIYIY
+549 TEIK
-561 FWDTDIRS
+561 W
-569 GAGS
+569 

>member
-1 MKKIH
+1 
-6 NILLASAAATLLLTG
+6 
-21 CVEDFDTSYPAGE
+21 
-34 KPENVAMDDLTRG
+34 MD
-47 YEVLKNYTGLKL
+47 
-59 GANLTIADL
+59 
-68 KAGNTSFSTVLA
+68 
-80 NFNEVNVVDGFS
+80 
-92 HAAVVADDGTVSAD
+92 
-106 ASKDEVDAA
+106 
-115 IAAGL
+115 AGL
-120 VPTASLFAPN
+120 VPCASLFAPN
-130 AWNMNVMKEATKDT
+130 TWNMNVMNEATKDT
-144 WVDGENVDLHQKYDF
+144 WVEGENLDFHQKYDF

-179 PKGKNG
+179 PAGKNG
-185 KSLCIKKAAKF
+185 KSLCNKKAAKF

-226 NVVIRVKVGDKAK
+226 DVVIRVKVGDKALQ
-239 ELRNFGV
+239 LRNFGV
-246 PTKAKTWETFMVD
+246 PTKAKTWETFKVD
-259 LSKIDFTEAFDADDM
+259 LSKVDLTEKFNEDDL

-303 QKPGYYK
+303 QKPGHFD
-310 PRPVDEKAADVKKA
+310 PRPADEKAADVKKA
-324 MFAYVDSVMQNY
+324 MFAYVDNIMENY

-354 YSLKSSENMGATD
+354 YSLKSSENMVATD

-393 AKLFYSEENLLTDA
+393 AKLFYSEENMLTDA
-407 EKTEAAINYINQWNE
+407 AKTEAAINYINQWNE

-429 IDVKLDVPYNSSSLT
+429 IDAKLDVPYNSSSLAET
-444 EAKANIDNLLATLKA
+444 KANIDNLLATLKA
-459 SGLEIRLSDMNVY
+459 SGLEVRLSDMNVY
-472 LADASGTVADQ
+472 LADASGTIADQ

-519 TINQGTTGVGLWNH
+519 TINQGATGVGLWSN

-549 TEINGKKIIYIY
+549 KSTIE
-561 FWDTDIRS
+561 W
-569 GAGS
+569 

>member
-6 NILLASAAATLLLTG
+6 NILLASAAASMLLTG
-21 CVEDFDTSYPAGE
+21 CVEDFDTSYPAGD
-34 KPENVAMDDLTRG
+34 KPQSVVMDDLTRG
-47 YEVLKNYTGLKL
+47 YDVLKNYTGMKL

-68 KAGNTSFSTVLA
+68 KAANTSFSTVLA
-80 NFNEVNVVDGFS
+80 NFNEVNVADGFS
-92 HAAVVADDGTVSAD
+92 HAAVVADDGSINATD
-106 ASKDEVDAA
+106 NVDAVQKA
-115 IAAGL
+115 IGAGL
-120 VPTASLFAPN
+120 IPCGSLFAPN
-130 AWNMNVMKEATKDT
+130 AWNMNVMKEAAKDT
-144 WVDGENVDLHQKYDF
+144 WVEGENVDLHQMYDF
-159 ESSAI
+159 EDKAI

-179 PKGKNG
+179 PTGKNG
-185 KSLCIKKAAKF
+185 KSLFNKKGAKF

-217 DYYSSNVKK
+217 DYYSSNAKK
-226 NVVIRVKVGDKAK
+226 DVVIRVKVGDKALQ
-239 ELRNFGV
+239 LRNFGV
-246 PTKAKTWETFMVD
+246 PTKAKTWETFVVD
-259 LSKIDFTEAFDADDM
+259 LSKVNLTETFDADAL
-274 KSSNISLVIGQGAVP
+274 KSSDISLVIGQGAVP

-310 PRPVDEKAADVKKA
+310 PRPAEEKAADVKKA

-354 YSLKSSENMGATD
+354 YTLKSSENMVADG
-367 EFYPNDYLDENWV
+367 EFYPNDYMDENWV

-393 AKLFYSEENLLTDA
+393 AKLFYSDENLLADA
-407 EKTEAAINYINQWNE
+407 QKTEAAINYIKQWNE

-429 IDVKLDVPYNSSSLT
+429 IDAKLDVPYNSSSVAET
-444 EAKANIDNLLATLKA
+444 MANIDDFLAKLKD
-459 SGLEIRLSDMNVY
+459 SGLQVRLSDMNVY

-494 AELYAYILNKAQDVL
+494 AGLYAYILNKAQDVL
-509 GDKLYGVSFS
+509 GDKLYDVSFS
-519 TINQGTTGVGLWNH
+519 TINQGATGVGLWNN

-549 TEINGKKIIYIY
+549 TEIK
-561 FWDTDIRS
+561 W
-569 GAGS
+569 

>member
-6 NILLASAAATLLLTG
+6 NILLASAAASMLLTG
-21 CVEDFDTSYPAGE
+21 CAEDFDTSYPAGD
-34 KPENVAMDDLTRG
+34 KPESVAMADLTRG
-47 YEVLKNYTGLKL
+47 YEVLKNYTGMKL

-68 KAGNTSFSTVLA
+68 KAANTNFSTVLA

-106 ASKDEVDAA
+106 ASKDEVGAA

-179 PKGKNG
+179 PTGKNG

-246 PTKAKTWETFMVD
+246 PTKAKTWETFVVD
-259 LSKIDFTEAFDADDM
+259 LSKVDFTEAFDADDM
-274 KSSNISLVIGQGAVP
+274 KSSNISLVIGQAAVP

-310 PRPVDEKAADVKKA
+310 PRPVEEKAADVKKA

-354 YSLKSSENMGATD
+354 YSLKSSENMVATD

-407 EKTEAAINYINQWNE
+407 EKTEAAVNFIKQWNE

-429 IDVKLDVPYNSSSLT
+429 IDAKLDVPYNSSSLAET
-444 EAKANIDNLLATLKA
+444 KANIDNLLATLKA
-459 SGLEIRLSDMNVY
+459 SGLEVRLSDMNVY

-549 TEINGKKIIYIY
+549 TEIK
-561 FWDTDIRS
+561 W
-569 GAGS
+569 

>member
-47 YEVLKNYTGLKL
+47 YEVLKNYTGMKL

-68 KAGNTSFSTVLA
+68 KAANTSFSTVLA

-130 AWNMNVMKEATKDT
+130 AWNLTVMKEATKDI

-179 PKGKNG
+179 PTGKNG

-246 PTKAKTWETFMVD
+246 PTKAKTWETFVVD
-259 LSKIDFTEAFDADDM
+259 LSKVDFTEAFDADDM
-274 KSSNISLVIGQGAVP
+274 KSSNISLVIGQAAVP

-310 PRPVDEKAADVKKA
+310 PRPVEEKAADVKKA

-354 YSLKSSENMGATD
+354 YSLKSSENMVADG
-367 EFYPNDYLDENWV
+367 EFYPNDYMDENWV

-407 EKTEAAINYINQWNE
+407 EKTEAAINYIKQWNE

-429 IDVKLDVPYNSSSLT
+429 IDAKLDVPYNSSSVA
-444 EAKANIDNLLATLKA
+444 EAKANVDILLAKLKA
-459 SGLEIRLSDMNVY
+459 SGLQVRLSDMNVY

-509 GDKLYGVSFS
+509 GDKLYDVSFS
-519 TINQGTTGVGLWNH
+519 TINQGATGVGLWNH

-549 TEINGKKIIYIY
+549 TEIK
-561 FWDTDIRS
+561 W
-569 GAGS
+569 

>member
-6 NILLASAAATLLLTG
+6 NILLASAAASMLLTG
-21 CVEDFDTSYPAGE
+21 CAEDFDTSYPAGD
-34 KPENVAMDDLTRG
+34 KPESVAMADLTRG
-47 YEVLKNYTGLKL
+47 YEVLKNYTGMKL

-68 KAGNTSFSTVLA
+68 KAANTNFSTVLA

-106 ASKDEVDAA
+106 ASKDEVGAA

-179 PKGKNG
+179 PTGKNG

-246 PTKAKTWETFMVD
+246 PTKAKTWETFVVD
-259 LSKIDFTEAFDADDM
+259 LSKVDFTEAFDADDM
-274 KSSNISLVIGQGAVP
+274 KSSNISLVIGQAAVP

-310 PRPVDEKAADVKKA
+310 PRPAEEKAADVKKA

-354 YSLKSSENMGATD
+354 YSLKSSENMVATD

-407 EKTEAAINYINQWNE
+407 EKTEAAVNFIKQWNE

-429 IDVKLDVPYNSSSLT
+429 IDAKLDVPYNSSSLAET
-444 EAKANIDNLLATLKA
+444 KANIDNLLATLKA
-459 SGLEIRLSDMNVY
+459 SGLEVRLSDMNVY

-549 TEINGKKIIYIY
+549 TEIK
-561 FWDTDIRS
+561 W
-569 GAGS
+569 

>member
-6 NILLASAAATLLLTG
+6 NILLASAAASMLLTG
-21 CVEDFDTSYPAGE
+21 CAEDFDTSYPAGD
-34 KPENVAMDDLTRG
+34 KPESVAMADLTRG
-47 YEVLKNYTGLKL
+47 YEVLKNYTGMKL

-68 KAGNTSFSTVLA
+68 KAANTSFSTVLA

-106 ASKDEVDAA
+106 ASKDEVGAA

-144 WVDGENVDLHQKYDF
+144 WVDGENVELHQKYDF

-179 PKGKNG
+179 PTGKNG

-217 DYYSSNVKK
+217 DYYSSNAKK
-226 NVVIRVKVGDKAK
+226 DVVIRVKVGDKVLQ
-239 ELRNFGV
+239 LRNFGV
-246 PTKAKTWETFMVD
+246 PTKAKTWETFKVD
-259 LSKIDFTEAFDADDM
+259 LSKVDLTEKFNEDDL

-297 DIYAPY
+297 DVYAPY

-310 PRPVDEKAADVKKA
+310 PRPVEEKAADVKKA

-407 EKTEAAINYINQWNE
+407 EKTEAAINYIKQWNE
-422 AGAKIEG
+422 AGAQIEG
-429 IDVKLDVPYNSSSLT
+429 IDVKLDVPYNSSSVA

-472 LADASGTVADQ
+472 LADANGTVADQ
-483 SKATFEDYKGM
+483 SMATFEDYKGM

-549 TEINGKKIIYIY
+549 TEIK
-561 FWDTDIRS
+561 W
-569 GAGS
+569 

>member
-6 NILLASAAATLLLTG
+6 NILLASAAASMLLTG

-34 KPENVAMDDLTRG
+34 KPESVVMDDLTRG
-47 YEVLKNYTGLKL
+47 YEVLKNYTGMKL
-59 GANLTIADL
+59 GANLTVADL
-68 KAGNTSFSTVLA
+68 KAANTSFSTVLA
-80 NFNEVNVVDGFS
+80 NFNEVNVADGFS

-106 ASKDEVDAA
+106 ASKDAVDAA

-120 VPTASLFAPN
+120 APTASLFAPN
-130 AWNMNVMKEATKDT
+130 AWNMTVMKEATKDT

-185 KSLCIKKAAKF
+185 KSLCIMKAAKF

-226 NVVIRVKVGDKAK
+226 DVVIRVKVGDKTLQ
-239 ELRNFGV
+239 LRNFGI
-246 PTKAKTWETFMVD
+246 PTKAKTWETFKVD
-259 LSKIDFTEAFDADDM
+259 LSKVNLTETFDADAL
-274 KSSNISLVIGQGAVP
+274 KSSNITLVIGQAAVP

-297 DIYAPY
+297 DVYSPY
-303 QKPGYYK
+303 QKPGHFD
-310 PRPVDEKAADVKKA
+310 PRPADEKAADVKKA

-380 ADVCKEIHSKKAD
+380 ADVCKEILSKKAD

-429 IDVKLDVPYNSSSLT
+429 IDVKLDVPYSSSSLAET
-444 EAKANIDNLLATLKA
+444 KANIDNLLATLKA
-459 SGLEIRLSDMNVY
+459 SGLQVRLSDMNVY
-472 LADASGTVADQ
+472 LADASGTIADQ

-509 GDKLYGVSFS
+509 GDKLYDVSFS
-519 TINQGTTGVGLWNH
+519 MINQGTTGVGLWKS

-549 TEINGKKIIYIY
+549 TEIK
-561 FWDTDIRS
+561 W
-569 GAGS
+569 

>member
-6 NILLASAAATLLLTG
+6 NILLASAAASMLLTG
-21 CVEDFDTSYPAGE
+21 CVEDFDTSYAAGE
-34 KPENVAMDDLTRG
+34 KPESVVMDDLTRG
-47 YEVLKNYTGLKL
+47 YDVLKNYTGMKL

-68 KAGNTSFSTVLA
+68 KAANTSFSTVLA
-80 NFNEVNVVDGFS
+80 NFNEVNVADGFS
-92 HAAVVADDGTVSAD
+92 HAAMVADDGSINATD
-106 ASKDEVDAA
+106 NVDAVRKVMD
-115 IAAGL
+115 AGL
-120 VPTASLFAPN
+120 VPCASLFAPN
-130 AWNMNVMKEATKDT
+130 TWNMNVMKEATKDT
-144 WVDGENVDLHQKYDF
+144 WVDGENVDLHQMYDF
-159 ESSAI
+159 EDKAI

-179 PKGKNG
+179 PTGKNG
-185 KSLCIKKAAKF
+185 KSLFNKKGAKF

-217 DYYSSNVKK
+217 DYYSSNAKK
-226 NVVIRVKVGDKAK
+226 DVVIRVKVGDKALQ
-239 ELRNFGV
+239 LRNFGI
-246 PTKAKTWETFMVD
+246 PTKAKTWETFVVD
-259 LSKIDFTEAFDADDM
+259 LSKVDLTEKFNEDDL
-274 KSSNISLVIGQGAVP
+274 KSSDISLVIGQGAVP

-303 QKPGYYK
+303 QKPGHFD
-310 PRPVDEKAADVKKA
+310 PRPAEEKAADVKKA

-336 GDKVQAWNVASN
+336 GDKVQTWNVASN

-354 YSLKSSENMGATD
+354 YSLKSSENMVATD
-367 EFYPNDYLDENWV
+367 EFYPNDYLGENWV

-407 EKTEAAINYINQWNE
+407 EKTEAAINYIKQWNE
-422 AGAKIEG
+422 ADADAKIEG
-429 IDVKLDVPYNSSSLT
+429 IDAKLDVPYNSSSLAET
-444 EAKANIDNLLATLKA
+444 MANIDNLLATLKT
-459 SGLEIRLSDMNVY
+459 SGLQVRLSDMNVY
-472 LADASGTVADQ
+472 LADAGGTIADQ

-519 TINQGTTGVGLWNH
+519 TINQGATGVGLWSN

-549 TEINGKKIIYIY
+549 TEIK
-561 FWDTDIRS
+561 W
-569 GAGS
+569 

>member
-47 YEVLKNYTGLKL
+47 YEVLKNYTGMKL

-68 KAGNTSFSTVLA
+68 KAANTSFSTVLA

-130 AWNMNVMKEATKDT
+130 AWNMTVMKEATKDT

-179 PKGKNG
+179 PTGKNG

-246 PTKAKTWETFMVD
+246 PTKAKTWETFVVD
-259 LSKIDFTEAFDADDM
+259 LSKVDFTEAFDADDM
-274 KSSNISLVIGQGAVP
+274 KSSNISLVIGQAAVP

-310 PRPVDEKAADVKKA
+310 PRPVEEKAADVKKA

-407 EKTEAAINYINQWNE
+407 EKTEAAINYIKQWNE
-422 AGAKIEG
+422 ADAKIEG
-429 IDVKLDVPYNSSSLT
+429 IDAKLDVPYNSSSVA
-444 EAKANIDNLLATLKA
+444 EAKANVDILLAKLKA
-459 SGLEIRLSDMNVY
+459 SGLQVRLSDMNVY
-472 LADASGTVADQ
+472 LADAGGTVADQ

-549 TEINGKKIIYIY
+549 TEIK
-561 FWDTDIRS
+561 W
-569 GAGS
+569 

>member
-6 NILLASAAATLLLTG
+6 NILLASAAASMLLTG
-21 CVEDFDTSYPAGE
+21 CVEDFDTSYAAGE
-34 KPENVAMDDLTRG
+34 KPESVAMDDLTRG
-47 YEVLKNYTGLKL
+47 YEVLKNYTGMKL

-68 KAGNTSFSTVLA
+68 KAANTSFSTVLA
-80 NFNEVNVVDGFS
+80 NFNEVNVADGFS
-92 HAAVVADDGTVSAD
+92 HAAVVADDGSINAAD
-106 ASKDEVDAA
+106 NVDAVQKVMD
-115 IAAGL
+115 AGL
-120 VPTASLFAPN
+120 VPFASLFAPN
-130 AWNMNVMKEATKDT
+130 TWNMNVMNEATKDT
-144 WVDGENVDLHQKYDF
+144 WVDGENVDLHQKFDF

-164 GDVFGTDKDSKVAKD
+164 GDVFGTDKFSKVAND
-179 PKGKNG
+179 PAKKNG
-185 KSLCIKKAAKF
+185 KVLLNKNAAKF

-226 NVVIRVKVGDKAK
+226 DVVIRVKVGDKALQ
-239 ELRNFGV
+239 LRNFGV
-246 PTKAKTWETFMVD
+246 PTKAKTWETFTVD
-259 LSKIDFTEAFDADDM
+259 LSKVNLTETFDADAL
-274 KSSNISLVIGQGAVP
+274 KSSDISLVIGQAAAP
-289 QQVYVDNI
+289 QNVAIDNL
-297 DIYAPY
+297 DVYAPY
-303 QKPGYYK
+303 QKPGHFD
-310 PRPVDEKAADVKKA
+310 PRPVEEKAADVKKA
-324 MFAYVDSVMQNY
+324 MFAYVDAVMENY

-407 EKTEAAINYINQWNE
+407 EKTEAAINYIKQWNE
-422 AGAKIEG
+422 AGAQIEG
-429 IDVKLDVPYNSSSLT
+429 IDVKLDVPYNSSSVA
-444 EAKANIDNLLATLKA
+444 EVKANIDNLLATLKA

-472 LADASGTVADQ
+472 LADANGTVADQ

-549 TEINGKKIIYIY
+549 TEIK
-561 FWDTDIRS
+561 W
-569 GAGS
+569 

>member
-6 NILLASAAATLLLTG
+6 NILLASAAASMLLTG

-47 YEVLKNYTGLKL
+47 YEVLKNYTGMKL

-68 KAGNTSFSTVLA
+68 KAANTSFSTVLA
-80 NFNEVNVVDGFS
+80 NFNEVNVADGFS
-92 HAAVVADDGTVSAD
+92 HAAMVADDGTVSAD
-106 ASKDEVDAA
+106 GPKDAVDAA

-130 AWNMNVMKEATKDT
+130 AWNMNVMKEASKDT
-144 WVDGENVDLHQKYDF
+144 WVDGEDFDYHLKYDF
-159 ESSAI
+159 EGDAI
-164 GDVFGTDKDSKVAKD
+164 GATFGTDKFSKVAND
-179 PKGKNG
+179 PAKKNG
-185 KSLCIKKAAKF
+185 KVLLNKMGGKSIG
-196 IEFPVNLPEGASL
+196 FPVTLDDGA
-209 STIKTISF
+209 
-217 DYYSSNVKK
+217 
-226 NVVIRVKVGDKAK
+226 
-239 ELRNFGV
+239 
-246 PTKAKTWETFMVD
+246 D
-259 LSKIDFTEAFDADDM
+259 LSKIKTITFDYYTTNIKKPVSVLLKAGDKSMELKNFGLPAKSKTWESLTIDMSKVALTETFTADDI
-274 KSSNISLVIGQGAVP
+274 KLNQFSLVIGQAAAP
-289 QQVYVDNI
+289 QNVAIDNL
-297 DIYAPY
+297 DVYAPY
-303 QKPGYYK
+303 QKPGHFD
-310 PRPVDEKAADVKKA
+310 PRPAEEKAADVKKA

-354 YSLKSSENMGATD
+354 YSLKSSENMVATD
-367 EFYPNDYLDENWV
+367 EFYPNDYLDDNWV

-429 IDVKLDVPYNSSSLT
+429 IDVKLDVPYNSSSLAET
-444 EAKANIDNLLATLKA
+444 KANIDNLLATLKA
-459 SGLEIRLSDMNVY
+459 SGLEVRLSDMNVY
-472 LADASGTVADQ
+472 LADASGTIADQ

-519 TINQGTTGVGLWNH
+519 TINQGTTGVGLWNK

-549 TEINGKKIIYIY
+549 TEIK
-561 FWDTDIRS
+561 W
-569 GAGS
+569 